1 MRAAWAVIADS
12 FRAATSSKVLWVATA
27 VIYVVLFFL
36 ALAGFRE
43 KLTSDFAAMDI
54 RNGTRL
60 KALLAEPLADGAEP
74 SARSGIV
81 ESLDEDIRRSLQQ
94 VARGEDTRIRYDT
107 FVGSLNQLLD
117 NDDWYDPQRFEGLT
131 RDAERSQ
138 LERLGDD
145 ELNEDRRRRLRRLR
159 LESALPGVFAA
170 RPPISIRPTYAGID
184 FPVDLPVTRA
194 RFEQLINQFV
204 LPTIISWLLG
214 FVLVFLGIVVTAPI
228 IPGMLQPGSLHLLL
242 SKPVSRTNLLL
253 SKFVGGCAFMLLC
266 VTQLVIGL
274 YLVAGFRF
282 EIWNWRLLWCI
293 PTSVLL
299 FSVFYSVSV
308 LAGLIFRSEVLS
320 IGLTCAFG
328 GVCLV
333 TGFIGG
339 LFDGFVTG
347 RDRVVAIRPLAD
359 ELLVQTSGRKLHR
372 WDNDQ
377 WQSVYPETNAG
388 SDRIVAPIAVP
399 MGPKAQPA
407 IATTRI
413 VGGRFNAYGFGPPD
427 LQVFDPS
434 EGWGMESKIRLPAS
448 TTQLINLDDQFLL
461 ALNTSG
467 LHAVRMSVALR
478 GDDRDEDAA
487 DEISLYEKLTRMMG
501 RSSNGFKDI
510 LPSGVRVSMPRAIA
524 TRPRTTDVWV
534 ASGSK
539 IWRIRPP
546 EPEQD
551 EAARWTVEA
560 EADLEG
566 GVSETIH
573 MDVTGRHVVVI
584 RPQTGI
590 RVLDAESLETRRSDV
605 WEDAEDLLAL
615 RALSDERFVTLT
627 TDGTA
632 EVWLVDQS
640 LSTRGGPRQRLP
652 YRNVEAIATGTNH
665 DRLLLAHRVDT
676 VVELDPDS
684 FEPLRR
690 YAPSLKVWRM
700 VERYVVAP
708 LRFVIPQTGE
718 LGSVIASAIS
728 GESAA
733 VIGDPAD
740 SETPLARYHLARPLL
755 SCSGFIIAMMMINV
769 WYFRKQDF

>member
-27 VIYVVLFFL
+27 VIYIVLFFI

-74 SARSGIV
+74 SARSAIV
-81 ESLDEDIRRSLQQ
+81 SALDEDIRRSLQQ

-107 FVGSLNQLLD
+107 FVASLNQLLD
-117 NDDWYDPQRFEGLT
+117 NDDWYEPDQFEGLT
-131 RDAERSQ
+131 RDAERSR
-138 LERLGDD
+138 LERLD
-145 ELNEDRRRRLRRLR
+145 EDERTEDRQRRLRRLR
-159 LESALPGVFAA
+159 LEAALPGVFAA
-170 RPPISIRPTYAGID
+170 RPPVSIRPTYAGID
-184 FPVDLPVTRA
+184 FPVDLPVTRS

-347 RDRVVAIRPLAD
+347 RDRVVAIRPVAG
-359 ELLVQTSGRKLHR
+359 EVLVQTSGRKLQR
-372 WDNDQ
+372 WEQDQ
-377 WQSVYPETNAG
+377 WRSVYPEENAG

-399 MGPKAQPA
+399 HRSAGGSA

-413 VGGRFNAYGFGPPD
+413 AGGRFNAYGFGPPD
-427 LQVFDPS
+427 LQVFDAS
-434 EGWGMESKIRLPAS
+434 DGWSMQSKIRLPAS
-448 TTQLINLDDQFLL
+448 TTQLINLDNQYLL

-467 LHAVRMSVALR
+467 LHAVEMSEALR
-478 GDDRDEDAA
+478 SDDEEGDNA
-487 DEISLYEKLTRMMG
+487 DEVSLYEKLTRMMG
-501 RSSNGFKDI
+501 RSSDGFEEI
-510 LPSGVRVSMPRAIA
+510 LPTGVRVSMPRAIA
-524 TRPRTTDVWV
+524 IRPQSTDVWI

-546 EPEQD
+546 QSGAD
-551 EAARWTVEA
+551 DTSTWTIESEA
-560 EADLEG
+560 ELEG
-566 GVSETIH
+566 GVSDTIH
-573 MDVTGRHVVVI
+573 LTVTERHVIVI
-584 RPQTGI
+584 RPQSGI
-590 RVLDAESLETRRSDV
+590 QVMDNLSLETRRVDSWD
-605 WEDAEDLLAL
+605 EAEDLISL
-615 RALSDERFVTLT
+615 RALSGDRFVTLT

-632 EVWLVDQS
+632 QVWLADAS
-640 LSTRGGPRQRLP
+640 LSTPQGPRHRLP
-652 YRNVEAIATGTNH
+652 YRNVEAIATGTER
-665 DRLLLAHRVDT
+665 DRLFLAHRVDT
-676 VVELDPDS
+676 VVALDPQT
-684 FEPLRR
+684 FEPLQR
-690 YAPSLKVWRM
+690 YAPKLQVWRM

-733 VIGDPAD
+733 VIGDPSD
-740 SETPLARYHLARPLL
+740 SETPLARYNLARPLL
-755 SCSGFIIAMMMINV
+755 SCSGFIIVMMLINV